1 MKFFMIGPYY
11 LNWHYTKGLS
21 ELSKN
26 LWNFIVFQFHFF
38 SVKDLLFTLLS
49 PFQRLKED
57 YGSNII
63 DFERIFSAL
72 IVNLIM
78 RAVGFFVRSIILII
92 AFICITISFLLFPV
106 LLLLWI
112 LLPFLLFIFIGGS
125 LWAYFKYRI

>member
-11 LNWHYTKGLS
+11 FNWHYTQGLS

-38 SVKDLLFTLLS
+38 SVKDLLLTLLS

-57 YGSNII
+57 YGNNAI
-63 DFERIFSAL
+63 DFEKIASAL
-72 IVNLIM
+72 VVNIIM
-78 RAVGFFVRSIILII
+78 RVVGFVVRSVILIC
-92 AFICITISFLLFPV
+92 AFICITFSLLLFPL

-125 LWAYFKYRI
+125 LWAYFKYKI